1 MERYAIL
8 MAGGSGLRLW
18 PFSRKKKPK
27 QFISADS
34 GPCMM
39 LETLERIRPVVPP
52 DNCFVVTSRTL
63 EEITR
68 STLKGTVPESNIILE
83 PMPKNTAACIA
94 YAVFTL
100 KSKGIDGVL
109 CFFPADGYVKNRT
122 EYCSA
127 VSRAYAA
134 AEHTEGL
141 VVIGLK
147 PSRPA
152 TGYGYLRIGPGRP
165 DEARPVLRF
174 VEKPDRSTAE
184 KFLSSGDYL
193 WNSGIV
199 AGRLSSFSAH
209 IRSFLPE
216 HSRIFSEA
224 MENPDGQAA
233 GPSIQKAYSEIP
245 DLSFDKGVLEKSG
258 DIAAVEGNF
267 DWDDI
272 GSLEGLAVPLRPDPD
287 GNRVKGAFFGVDTKD
302 CIIYGNQTLVA
313 AIGMENVVI
322 ALTDDAILVCP
333 RSRAQDVK
341 TLVERLKNSQYKQFS

>member
-1 MERYAIL
+1 MTDHHVFGGILLERYAIL

-174 VEKPDRSTAE
+174 VEKPDRSGKIPVFRRLPVEQRDCGRQAF
-184 KFLSSGDYL
+184 FLQRAYPVFSSQTFPYFFG
-193 WNSGIV
+193 SHG
-199 AGRLSSFSAH
+199 
-209 IRSFLPE
+209 
-216 HSRIFSEA
+216 
-224 MENPDGQAA
+224 
-233 GPSIQKAYSEIP
+233 
-245 DLSFDKGVLEKSG
+245 KSG
-258 DIAAVEGNF
+258 RAGCRAVHSESILG
-267 DWDDI
+267 DS
-272 GSLEGLAVPLRPDPD
+272 GSFVRQGR
-287 GNRVKGAFFGVDTKD
+287 FGKK
-302 CIIYGNQTLVA
+302 
-313 AIGMENVVI
+313 
-322 ALTDDAILVCP
+322 
-333 RSRAQDVK
+333 R
-341 TLVERLKNSQYKQFS
+341 